1 MTLTIRDAKT
11 NELVASFEL
20 IKNTHNGRYFAP
32 RNAKAT
38 TFKFMLDPILAAV
51 NAPTRIFEGVCR
63 DDDNA
68 PVYATWTIN

>member
-1 MTLTIRDAKT
+1 MLLTIRDAKT

-20 IKNTHNGRYFAP
+20 IYSQRNGRYHVP
-32 RNAKAT
+32 RNPKAT
-38 TFKFMLDPILAAV
+38 TFKFMLDPIMSSV
-51 NAPTRIFEGVCR
+51 NAATRSFEGVCR